1 MKKIEVQ
8 EHWQI
13 ELQKLRCWISGFR
26 AGRTLPGSVN
36 LEGYVPGENVL
47 SQIVMAISDAK
58 DTKK

>member
-8 EHWQI
+8 DHWQI

-26 AGRTLPGSVN
+26 AGRTLPGTAN
-36 LEGYVPGENVL
+36 LESYVPGENVL

-58 DTKK
+58 DQKK